1 MLPLQKDKSGIQVF
15 RAAILVFPPLSG
27 RYLPMVK
34 HRMSQ
39 ESSKNKYCDETCHDR
54 YIVSMF
60 HRALAERDVCA
71 WECVQQALRE
81 TMLGWLR
88 SYPTTI
94 TACINSEDAFVVQAF
109 ARLWTITEHQPLEDS
124 SAVFKY
130 LQASLRAVLI
140 DAERAS
146 QSTPL
151 VNGGASNDRR
161 RSWKAMCSL
170 CINERE
176 QRLAYLLY
184 HCALTPLDIVRLC
197 PREFSDVQEVKHLR
211 QVILQRCLRDTDAM
225 RQVFENDQSML
236 AGKDTLSY

>member
-1 MLPLQKDKSGIQVF
+1 
-15 RAAILVFPPLSG
+15 
-27 RYLPMVK
+27 MVK
-34 HRMSQ
+34 HRMSR
-39 ESSKNKYCDETCHDR
+39 ESSKNKYCDETCHDQ

-60 HRALAERDVCA
+60 HRALIERDVCA
-71 WECVQQALRE
+71 WECVQQVLKE

-88 SYPTTI
+88 SYTATI
-94 TACINSEDAFVVQAF
+94 VASVNGEDAFVMQAF
-109 ARLWTITEHQPLEDS
+109 AQLWTITEHQPLEDS

-146 QSTPL
+146 RSTPL
-151 VNGGASNDRR
+151 VNGGAPNDRG
-161 RSWKAMCSL
+161 RSWKAICSL
-170 CINERE
+170 CTNERE

-211 QVILQRCLRDTDAM
+211 RVILQRCLRDTATM
-225 RQVFENDQSML
+225 RQVFEHNQSML
-236 AGKDTLSY
+236 AGKDILSY